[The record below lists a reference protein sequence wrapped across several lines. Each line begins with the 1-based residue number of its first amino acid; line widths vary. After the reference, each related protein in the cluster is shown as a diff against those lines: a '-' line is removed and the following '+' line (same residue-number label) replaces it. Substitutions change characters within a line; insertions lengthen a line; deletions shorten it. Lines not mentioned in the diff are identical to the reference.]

1 MASTFGDVLSC
12 PRVPQSVN
20 DMPVC
25 CFEMLSNRVLVAL
38 HLCKCSFLCR
48 CTPPQQHVQLHQ
60 SVVMQDAPHLWN
72 MFFSVGEYLT
82 PAECVL
88 PVATSLSV
96 VAAQM
101 HESVVIP
108 LCYHAGCTL
117 PVEMFF
123 PIREYPTPAL
133 EEALAEVGVVCRP
146 LPEVDLPQ
154 SNATDTETD
163 LSGFTMKVAAL
174 LLSRFQE
181 VSRGVEP
188 NPSCVG
194 TLPWLLPVFGGAVGI
209 CCVHVVGTYSTWIM
223 QVILLSTATWQ

>member
-1 MASTFGDVLSC
+1 
-12 PRVPQSVN
+12 
-20 DMPVC
+20 
-25 CFEMLSNRVLVAL
+25 
-38 HLCKCSFLCR
+38 
-48 CTPPQQHVQLHQ
+48 
-60 SVVMQDAPHLWN
+60 MQDAPHLWN
-72 MFFSVGEYLT
+72 MFFPFWEYLT
-82 PAECVL
+82 PAACVL
-88 PVATSLSV
+88 PVATSRSV

-123 PIREYPTPAL
+123 PTREYPTPAL

-146 LPEVDLPQ
+146 LPQIDLPH
-154 SNATDTETD
+154 SNATDSETD

-188 NPSCVG
+188 KPELCG
-194 TLPWLLPVFGGAVGI
+194 YFTLVAACIWKCCWHLLCA
-209 CCVHVVGTYSTWIM
+209 CCRTYSTWIM
-223 QVILLSTATWQ
+223 QVILLSTAMWQ

>member
-1 MASTFGDVLSC
+1 MFCLVLGYPKVSMTCLYVALRCYQTECRLHVTCAGYPTTAACTIALKCCYAGCTPLVEHVLSC
-12 PRVPQSVN
+12 
-20 DMPVC
+20 
-25 CFEMLSNRVLVAL
+25 F
-38 HLCKCSFLCR
+38 
-48 CTPPQQHVQLHQ
+48 
-60 SVVMQDAPHLWN
+60 
-72 MFFSVGEYLT
+72 T
-82 PAECVL
+82 PAACVL
-88 PVATSLSV
+88 PVATSHSV

-101 HESVVIP
+101 HESAVIP

-146 LPEVDLPQ
+146 LPQVDLPH

-188 NPSCVG
+188 KPELCG
-194 TLPWLLPVFGGAVGI
+194 YFTLVAACIWKCCWHLLRACCHNLQHMDHAGHSFEHGNVAMTEECWSSAVHI
-209 CCVHVVGTYSTWIM
+209 AIF
-223 QVILLSTATWQ
+223 A